1 MTLKYF
7 SKKTGKEF
15 HGFYSEFWVDKVSL
29 NLER

>member
-15 HGFYSEFWVDKVSL
+15 HGFYSACQDSYIL
-29 NLER
+29 TPNI